1 MGRGDGTRD
10 VASLHV
16 ASMAARKLGRA
27 ALRRGLDDI
36 ASRDADIG
44 AALARLGYPAPRQ
57 SDGGFAALL
66 RIMVSQQ
73 LSTRS
78 AAAIWGRLAAAAG
91 PEVTPHSVLALDDA
105 ALRGAGLSGRKM
117 EYGRG
122 LAEAVDCGA
131 LDLDGLAKL
140 SDEEGI
146 AAISALRG
154 FGRWSA
160 EIYLLFALDRADI
173 WPADDFAVRAALR
186 RLKRLDAMPSRRE
199 MDAIAEPW
207 RPWRGYAAIF
217 LWHYYGAATLDN

>member
-173 WPADDFAVRAALR
+173 WPADDFAVRAEA
-186 RLKRLDAMPSRRE
+186 
-199 MDAIAEPW
+199 
-207 RPWRGYAAIF
+207 GHG
-217 LWHYYGAATLDN
+217 LWQLVQPLPVTDHTVPYLWPAKGRAGKADGAPCHAPKAGLT